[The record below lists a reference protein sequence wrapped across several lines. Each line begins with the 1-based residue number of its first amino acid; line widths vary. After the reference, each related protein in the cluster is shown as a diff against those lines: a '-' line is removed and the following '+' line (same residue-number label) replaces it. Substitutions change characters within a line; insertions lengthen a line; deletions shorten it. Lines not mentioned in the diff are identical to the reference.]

1 MKKQLKPIQL
11 PLVLHVLPG
20 VCAIAYNKAGYEHD
34 RCYSWETAQTMANEG
49 YRLLAVADDGYMKM
63 DDIQAMV
70 DYELKIALD
79 CFGEDHQ
86 K

>member
-1 MKKQLKPIQL
+1 MKPIQL
-11 PLVLHVLPG
+11 PLPLQVLRG
-20 VCAIAYNKAGYEHD
+20 VCAIAYDKEGEEYD

-49 YRLLAVADDGYMKM
+49 YRIIAVANDGHTSKEE
-63 DDIQAMV
+63 IQAIV

-79 CFGEDHQ
+79 CFGEGHQ

>member
-1 MKKQLKPIQL
+1 MKPIQL
-11 PLVLHVLPG
+11 PFVLQVLPG
-20 VCAIAYNKAGYEHD
+20 VCAIAYDKEGEEYD

-49 YRLLAVADDGYMKM
+49 YRLLAVADDGHMKA

-79 CFGEDHQ
+79 CFGEGHQ